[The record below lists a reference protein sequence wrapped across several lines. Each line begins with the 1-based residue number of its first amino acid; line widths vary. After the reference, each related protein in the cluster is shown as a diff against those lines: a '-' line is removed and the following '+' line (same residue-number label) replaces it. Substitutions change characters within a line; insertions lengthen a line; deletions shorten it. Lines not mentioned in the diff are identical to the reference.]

1 MEGIVDK
8 NELNELETFFE
19 GRKDLPERIQLDPG
33 TTIID
38 LPKFI
43 ESQISIVK
51 SGYSLTVQRPA
62 LDRLLQLK
70 KLLE

>member
-1 MEGIVDK
+1 MEGIIDK
-8 NELNELETFFE
+8 KELNELETFFAN
-19 GRKDLPERIQLDPG
+19 RKDLPERIKLDPG

-51 SGYSLTVQRPA
+51 NGYSPTVQRPA
-62 LDRLLQLK
+62 LDRLLQVQ